1 MTATIAFAAGA
12 LVLLASL
19 RLYADTLAPK
29 ED

>member
-1 MTATIAFAAGA
+1 MTAVIAFAAGA

-19 RLYADTLAPK
+19 RLYADTIARP